1 MAVETNTFFK
11 YDAVGVREQLS
22 DIIANISPR
31 ETPFMSNAK
40 RGDLHDTYWS
50 WQKDAL
56 ASAVTTNQVLQ
67 GDNIGTHT
75 PVVATVRTGNYTEI
89 ARKDYSIAGTT
100 VAVKSAG
107 GANTPGYIA
116 AKLGAEIK
124 RDMESSLLA
133 NKGAVAAS
141 TGVIPKTAGLA
152 VFLRTNYDKDAGAT
166 IPDAYTTA
174 PTDTWDLGGGT
185 RAFTETITKNVLLQ
199 CYNSGADVSTIMVGA
214 FNKQAFSTFSG
225 VVELMKQSGAGQA
238 TIIGAANVYV
248 SDFGNLTVVPNRFQP
263 ASFAYFLDWSKARIM
278 TLRPYKVE
286 ELAKNGDNK
295 RFMMTTEYGL
305 QIDTD
310 AAFGIATNLT
320 TS

>member
-40 RGDLHDTYWS
+40 KGDLHDTYWS

-75 PVVATVRTGNYTEI
+75 AVVATTRTGNYTEI

-141 TGVIPKTAGLA
+141 TGVAPKTAGLPA
-152 VFLRTNYDKDAGAT
+152 FLRTNYSTQDGT
-166 IPDAYTTA
+166 LPDAYTTA
-174 PTDTWDLGGGT
+174 PADTWVDGT
-185 RAFTETITKNVLLQ
+185 QRAFTETILKAVLLQ
-199 CYNSGADVSTIMVGA
+199 VYNSGGDVSTCMVGP
-214 FNKQAFSTFSG
+214 FNKQVFSG
-225 VVELMKQSGAGQA
+225 FSGIVEQMKSTGGGQVTVV
-238 TIIGAANVYV
+238 GAANVYV
-248 SDFGNLTVVPNRFQP
+248 SDFGNITVVPNRFQP
-263 ASFAYFLDWSKARIM
+263 ARSAFLLDWSKLRVM
-278 TLRPYKVE
+278 TLRGYKVE

-305 QIDTD
+305 QVDTD
-310 AAFGIATNLT
+310 ASQGFIEGLT

>member
-1 MAVETNTFFK
+1 MAVEANTFFK

-40 RGDLHDTYWS
+40 KGDLHDTYWS
-50 WQKDAL
+50 WQKDSL

-75 PVVATVRTGNYTEI
+75 AVVATVRTGNYTEI

-100 VAVKSAG
+100 QAVKSAG

-141 TGVIPKTAGLA
+141 TGTAPKTAGLPA
-152 VFLRTNYDKDAGAT
+152 FLRTNYSTQDGT
-166 IPDAYTTA
+166 LPDAYTTA
-174 PTDTWDLGGGT
+174 PTDTWVDGT
-185 RAFTETITKNVLLQ
+185 QRAFSETILKAVLLQ
-199 CYNSGADVSTIMVGA
+199 VYNSGGDVSTCMVGP
-214 FNKQAFSTFSG
+214 FNKQVFSG
-225 VVELMKQSGAGQA
+225 FSGIVEQMKSTGGGQVTVV
-238 TIIGAANVYV
+238 GAANVYV
-248 SDFGNLTVVPNRFQP
+248 SDFGNITVVPNRFQP
-263 ASFAYFLDWSKARIM
+263 ARSAFLLDWSKLRVM
-278 TLRPYKVE
+278 TLRGYKVE

-305 QIDTD
+305 QVDTD
-310 AAFGIATNLT
+310 ASQGFVEGLT

>member
-40 RGDLHDTYWS
+40 KGSLHDTYWS
-50 WQKDAL
+50 WQKDSL
-56 ASAVTTNQVLQ
+56 AAAVTTNQVLQ

-75 PVVATVRTGNYTEI
+75 AVVATTRTGNYTEI

-133 NKGAVAAS
+133 NKGAVAAA
-141 TGVIPKTAGLA
+141 TATIPKTAGLPA
-152 VFLRTNYDKDAGAT
+152 FLRTNYSTNGGT
-166 IPDAYTTA
+166 LPDAYTTA
-174 PTDTWDLGGGT
+174 PTDTWDNGT
-185 RAFTETITKNVLLQ
+185 QRAFTEALVKDVLLQ
-199 CYNSGADVSTIMVGA
+199 VYNSGGNTSTCMVGP
-214 FNKQAFSTFSG
+214 FNKQVFSG
-225 VVELMKQSGAGQA
+225 FSGIVEQMRNTGSGQV
-238 TIIGAANVYV
+238 TIVGAANVYV
-248 SDFGNLTVVPNRFQP
+248 SDFGNITVVPNRFQP
-263 ASFAYFLDWSKARIM
+263 ARTAFLLDWSRVSIM

-305 QIDTD
+305 QVDTD
-310 AAFGIATNLT
+310 AAHGIICDLT